1 MRVVLVASAA
11 LLIACGPKV
20 KSYAYM
26 ELQALPYDH
35 EVAVFSETLPE
46 CEYEQVGLIAAD
58 DMERTKDRA
67 REMGADGVI
76 GTVDA
81 ESQSQNPKSAVCG
94 TPRCLT
100 FNTVAIRFS
109 DPACRY

>member
-1 MRVVLVASAA
+1 MRVGLVVFAA
-11 LLIACGPKV
+11 LFIACGPKV

-26 ELQALPYDH
+26 EIPALPSDQ
-35 EVAVFSETLPE
+35 EVVVFAETLPE

-58 DMERTKDRA
+58 DLKRTKDRA
-67 REMGADGVI
+67 RKMGADGII
-76 GTVDA
+76 GTVEAD
-81 ESQSQNPKSAVCG
+81 SSGNNPKAAVCG
-94 TPRCLT
+94 TPKCVT